1 MAQRPST
8 ENRPNAKSEIDLAF
22 EVLFINRIFF
32 LTGRGSMLTQNT
44 LQRVTVLKLSLI
56 LSKSK
61 KQFVL

>member
-22 EVLFINRIFF
+22 EVLFINGIFF

>member
-8 ENRPNAKSEIDLAF
+8 ENSPNAKSEIDLAF
-22 EVLFINRIFF
+22 EVLFINGIFF